1 MVRDTPRRRLLKL
14 LRRATQAARIR
25 GAVSGEGDADEN
37 TIWLAHQRA
46 LTVVREGVEST
57 QRIASGVAKQRGSID
72 GLGDRAR
79 AAGVRAQ
86 EMSTAFT
93 RVVDSFDRLSLVA
106 LNAGL
111 EGARLGET
119 VGRSLLLVSDE
130 VRAQTSRGGDSARE
144 LAATLSEI
152 GGELGQM
159 NAQLDQVRELAS
171 DVAHEAARASAAGA
185 EADRVLIE
193 MSEGL
198 RRTTDRDPETVMAIA
213 EAAEHARQLVASLS
227 SLGERVPRALV
238 LSALRPMLEP
248 LARVLAEEESADDA
262 ERARSSHEEPGG

>member
-1 MVRDTPRRRLLKL
+1 M
-14 LRRATQAARIR
+14 
-25 GAVSGEGDADEN
+25 
-37 TIWLAHQRA
+37 
-46 LTVVREGVEST
+46 REGAEST
-57 QRIASGVAKQRGSID
+57 QRIASSVAKQRGSVD
-72 GLGDRAR
+72 GLADRSR
-79 AAGVRAQ
+79 AAAARAQ

-93 RVVDSFDRLSLVA
+93 RVVDSFDRLGLVA

-144 LAATLSEI
+144 LATTLSEI

-159 NAQLDQVRELAS
+159 NAQLDHVRELSS

-185 EADRVLIE
+185 EADRLLVE

-213 EAAEHARQLVASLS
+213 EAGEHARALVASLG
-227 SLGERVPRALV
+227 SLSGKVPRALL
-238 LSALRPMLEP
+238 LSALRPVLEP
-248 LARVLAEEESADDA
+248 LARVLAEEEAS
-262 ERARSSHEEPGG
+262 ESGEEEPAG